1 MIPPNENESLD
12 ILNTSLFTIERS
24 ARYRWLG
31 LLVEW
36 GQKDAIDKL
45 LKGVE
50 DDHYFNKASL
60 NNALQTALEKDRCA
74 FLNHTCIKTSAW
86 TLLVVKLH
94 FMFQNYFTEY
104 TIYVSAQ
111 VGNRSELAQR
121 RS

>member
-74 FLNHTCIKTSAW
+74 F
-86 TLLVVKLH
+86 
-94 FMFQNYFTEY
+94 
-104 TIYVSAQ
+104 
-111 VGNRSELAQR
+111 
-121 RS
+121 